1 MPQDILFITI
11 TFRRTHG
18 TSELNMNSS
27 KQPRSST
34 EPETV
39 TETFDW
45 DQREDVQ
52 TAVINTVAAVTDQDP
67 TEMKPLSNIIDPDSL
82 GTLFAPTRST
92 PRSTGC
98 ITFQYQGCTVGVDA
112 EGTVKVTQYAK

>member
-1 MPQDILFITI
+1 
-11 TFRRTHG
+11 
-18 TSELNMNSS
+18 MNSS